1 MGPNLMAQR
10 VLRDVEVVSRAGL
23 DLDTFFGEAV
33 ASVER
38 AIPHVAACVGTFDP
52 STLLLTGSRKYGDL
66 RGQDEHDH
74 EWGVVEYGWG
84 EETAYAELVR
94 RGVTAMGLHAWTDGR
109 TTRSQRM
116 ADFMTPHFGY
126 ADEARVVMRDGTDTW
141 GGLALFRSAE
151 DPPFSGDDIQLL
163 GALSSSLSVGARAGL
178 LVALA
183 TDAPPSA
190 GGPAVFI
197 VGADDTVAQMS
208 AGAQERLADLQGSQ
222 AHSRPDGVISALVVA
237 ARRFAAGE
245 TDRPPRC
252 RVRSRS
258 GMWLVLHATPLS
270 ARGDAVGDVV
280 VTIDEARPPEIVPL
294 VVAAF
299 DLTPR
304 ERAVTQ
310 LVLQGVDTK
319 EMAAALHLSTYTV
332 QDHLKSVF
340 AKAEVG
346 SRRELIARI
355 YFDQYVPRLGT
366 DLGPTGWFA
375 SAD

>member
-1 MGPNLMAQR
+1 MGQR
-10 VLRDVEVVSRAGL
+10 VLRDVEVVARAGL
-23 DLDTFFGEAV
+23 DVPTFFTEVVG
-33 ASVER
+33 SVGR

-52 STLLLTGSRKYGDL
+52 STMLLTGSHKYGDL
-66 RGQDEHDH
+66 RGRDDHDH
-74 EWGVVEYGWG
+74 EWGAIEYGWG
-84 EETAYAELVR
+84 EETAYTEMVR
-94 RGVTAMGLHAWTDGR
+94 RDVTAVGLHAHTHGEP
-109 TTRSQRM
+109 TRSQRM
-116 ADFMTPHFGY
+116 SDFMAPHFGY
-126 ADEARVVMRDGTDTW
+126 ADEARVVMRDRGDAW
-141 GGLALFRSAE
+141 GGLALFRE
-151 DPPFSGDDIQLL
+151 DGDPPFTQGEVDLL
-163 GALSSSLSVGARAGL
+163 AALSHSLAVGARTGL
-178 LVALA
+178 LASLASVALA
-183 TDAPPSA
+183 QPV
-190 GGPAVFI
+190 GPAVII
-197 VGADDTVAQMS
+197 VGGDDTVAQVS
-208 AGAQERLADLQGSQ
+208 AGAEQRLTDLRASDSV
-222 AHSRPDGVISALVVA
+222 SRPDGVIAGLVVA
-237 ARRFAAGE
+237 ARHFAAGH

-270 ARGDAVGDVV
+270 ARGDATGDVV

-319 EMAAALHLSTYTV
+319 EMAATLHLSAYTV

-340 AKAEVG
+340 AKADVG

-366 DLGPTGWFA
+366 EVGPTGWFA
-375 SAD
+375 SPAAGGG